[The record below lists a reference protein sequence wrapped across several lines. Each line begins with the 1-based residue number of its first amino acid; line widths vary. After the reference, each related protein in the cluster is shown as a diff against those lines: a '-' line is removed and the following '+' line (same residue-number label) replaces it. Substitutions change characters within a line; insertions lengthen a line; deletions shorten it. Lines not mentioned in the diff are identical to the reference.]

1 MELIFRPLSDADMAH
16 PNPSDYS
23 EKVYDILDTLPKPRL
38 GDRSMEAFEFIFLS
52 DVQALQAAQDPIFVD
67 RGIANNAMKF
77 AAGRLY
83 LGGATQVLSKELV
96 ETLAMWYI
104 RRIAT
109 RMVDIVLSRPP
120 DPYDDEDARMVQVFR
135 THADLSI
142 RLEIDPEGSV
152 RRARP
157 RAV

>member
-1 MELIFRPLSDADMAH
+1 VELIFRPLSDADMAH
-16 PNPSDYS
+16 PNPSQYS
-23 EKVYDILDTLPKPRL
+23 EQVYDILATLPNPKF
-38 GDRSMEAFEFIFLS
+38 GDSSMEAFQFIFMS
-52 DVQALQAAQDPIFVD
+52 DVAALHTAQKPNVD

-83 LGGATQVLSKELV
+83 LGGATQILSKQLV
-96 ETLAMWYI
+96 EEIAMWYI

-109 RMVDIVLSRPP
+109 RMVDIVMCRPP

-142 RLEIDPEGSV
+142 RLEIDPDGNV

-157 RAV
+157 RPA